1 MTAEQTDPIRIQV
14 PLVIEM
20 SAEQV
25 AAYAA
30 EYGLPREGGPLR
42 ARHIVE
48 DVRSYVLTAVQDSPA
63 FGEIMHD
70 GVGARGAD
78 VSIKGR

>member
-1 MTAEQTDPIRIQV
+1 MRIQI

-20 SAEQV
+20 TDEQV

-30 EYGLPREGGPLR
+30 EYGLSLPVR
-42 ARHIVE
+42 AKDIVD
-48 DVRSYVLTAVQDSPA
+48 DVRSYVLTAIQDSPA
-63 FGEIMHD
+63 FGEIGD
-70 GVGARGAD
+70 GDGTRSAD